1 MNFKNIDY
9 LGYLL
14 IFLVIAMSL
23 NLFHY
28 PEGFLLTCVISDVD
42 GKKYCVRDDK
52 KVKES
57 ADLLAKATNNCKQLI
72 AHLKQKY
79 NNSDERV
86 VRLIKNFKAE
96 KVYEI
101 LPTSKFTAYSENKG
115 EKLAFCLNTTKKGHE
130 AIDINTLTFVAL
142 HELSHIA
149 TIEVGHTETFW
160 RNFKFLL
167 KEAEEIGIYKVIDYS
182 KKPKQYCGMQITSN
196 PYFRKDKKTMNEL
209 VQ

>member
-1 MNFKNIDY
+1 MKFKNIDY
-9 LGYLL
+9 LGYLFIL
-14 IFLVIAMSL
+14 FVVVMSL

-42 GKKYCVRDDK
+42 GNKYCVRDDK

-57 ADLLAKATNNCKQLI
+57 ADLLARATNNCKKLV
-72 AHLKQKY
+72 AHLKEKY
-79 NNSDERV
+79 KTGDDRV
-86 VRLIKNFKAE
+86 NRLVKNFKAE

-142 HELSHIA
+142 HELAHVA
-149 TIEVGHTETFW
+149 TVEVGHTENFW
-160 RNFKFLL
+160 RNFKFLIH
-167 KEAEEIGIYKVIDYS
+167 EAEEIGIYKVVDYS
-182 KKPKQYCGMQITSN
+182 KKPKQYCGMEITSN
-196 PYFRKDKKTMNEL
+196 PYFRKDKQTLSEM
-209 VQ
+209 VS